1 MPEQQHLQQRKKN
14 KKKESEIEINIEGI
28 TLVDDEQDALI
39 TYEAF
44 FKNDGYD
51 IISFTAPFHF
61 IEPYQKPFKF

>member
-1 MPEQQHLQQRKKN
+1 M
-14 KKKESEIEINIEGI
+14 

-51 IISFTAPFHF
+51 IISFTAPFRF